1 MKKNLLFVLVVA
13 LVLAAYFAGRGLAPV
28 VTAPPGTGAPPARTA
43 PTPTPT
49 HEARGDDSL
58 VRAIAMRAQDVPV
71 TGRGVVVK
79 LLRDDREGS
88 PHQRIL
94 VRVAG
99 GGTVLLAHNLELG
112 PRVAPLAEGD
122 RLEFAGDYVWND
134 KGGVVHWTHP
144 DPQGRHRAG
153 WIRRASP

>member
-1 MKKNLLFVLVVA
+1 VRFHAGSVHNRGMKKNLLFVLVLALATVA
-13 LVLAAYFAGRGLAPV
+13 CDVDRGPAPGALAV
-28 VTAPPGTGAPPARTA
+28 
-43 PTPTPT
+43 
-49 HEARGDDSL
+49 EDDSL
-58 VRAIAMRAQDVPV
+58 ARAIAARAREVPV
-71 TGRGVVVK
+71 TGSGVVVK

-88 PHQRIL
+88 QHQRIL

-112 PRVAPLAEGD
+112 ARVAPLAEGD
-122 RLEFAGDYVWND
+122 RLEFAGDYAWNE

-153 WIRRASP
+153 WIRRALP